1 MQTTQQPSSS
11 GLTSRAMHVTLLGL
25 GAVIT
30 AFVAGIFASRVGDLS
45 LYQAS
50 AAGAGAAVIVMT
62 LGLAALA
69 YVRG

>member
-1 MQTTQQPSSS
+1 
-11 GLTSRAMHVTLLGL
+11 MHVTLLGL